1 MVTCVLFFELSSC
14 FGCFHMVAIYM
25 LSLSFCFPMER
36 RGINKWFG
44 RGLDSTTAAFKGNN
58 NNSSLQILQGIIKY
72 WRGLARVIAC
82 VGIC

>member
-1 MVTCVLFFELSSC
+1 
-14 FGCFHMVAIYM
+14 
-25 LSLSFCFPMER
+25 MER